1 MADWVTISS
10 LGTAGGTLALAIA
23 TFAAT
28 RSSDRNARISELA
41 LRQQLRPVLMN
52 SLFDD
57 PEQKIMF
64 FGGHWVRVPG
74 GNAVAEVED
83 DVIYMSMSLRN
94 VGSGIGVLL
103 GWHAVPAF
111 TVETARAIPTPDD
124 FRSQSRDLWIPAG
137 GVGLWQGALRD
148 SGDDQYDAMRTAVD
162 ERQQFIIDLLYSDH
176 IGGQRSISRF
186 SIVPSEENRWLCS
199 VTRHWQVDQH
209 S

>member
-10 LGTAGGTLALAIA
+10 LATAGGTLALAVS

-74 GNAVAEVED
+74 GTAVAEVED

-94 VGSGIGVLL
+94 VGSGIAVLL
-103 GWHAVPAF
+103 GWHVVPEL
-111 TVETARAIPTPDD
+111 TRETARAVPSADE
-124 FRSQSRDLWIPAG
+124 FRPQLRDLWIPAG
-137 GVGLWQGALRD
+137 GVGLWQGAFRD
-148 SGDDQYDAMRTAVD
+148 AGEELYDQMRTAV
-162 ERQQFIIDLLYSDH
+162 ESRGQFIIDLLYTDH
-176 IGGQRSISRF
+176 IGGQREISRF

-199 VTRHWQVDQH
+199 VTRHWQVDD
-209 S
+209 